1 MAAATTTSYEQ
12 VPGLRRSETPFP
24 VSRLTRCAARL
35 RTTFPK
41 LNRVHIKT
49 YGCQMNERDS
59 EAVAAMLRAR
69 GYRIVADENECDIL
83 LLNTCSVRDAAEQKA
98 IGKAG
103 YLQHRKKKQPD
114 FVLGILGCMA
124 QNRGASL
131 LEQLPDVDL
140 IIGTQKFHQVPGYL
154 DNLRAARDAGLPIG
168 ETIIDIAEEDGSQNT
183 IKDHLPLENDEGG
196 VIERQVNAF
205 VSIQQGCNM
214 DCAFCIVPK
223 TRGDERSRPMDDIVA
238 ECRALAERGVRE
250 VTLLGQIVTSYGR
263 RDYAHTGGVTPFVQL
278 LERVHAIDGIERIRF
293 TSPHPRGFKADLVA
307 AYGRLPKL
315 CGYVHLPMQSGS
327 NRILRAMNRPYT
339 RERYKEIVDAL
350 RTVQPE
356 MYFSTDVIVGFPGE
370 SEEDFEQTRELFEA
384 CNYDMAYV
392 FKYSVRT
399 GTPAAEMSGQ
409 VPEEVKERR
418 NQILLEILQKNSLR
432 RTAAMV
438 GTVEKVLVEGHD
450 KSGERFTGRTRGNR
464 VCVFEAEPRLVGQIV
479 PLRIERAT
487 VSTLYGGL
495 VLAGVAS

>member
-1 MAAATTTSYEQ
+1 
-12 VPGLRRSETPFP
+12 
-24 VSRLTRCAARL
+24 
-35 RTTFPK
+35 
-41 LNRVHIKT
+41 
-49 YGCQMNERDS
+49 MNERDS

-69 GYRIVADENECDIL
+69 GYRIVADENNCDIL

-103 YLQHRKKKQPD
+103 YLQQRKKRQPD

-131 LEQLPDVDL
+131 LEQLPDLDL

-154 DNLRAARDAGLPIG
+154 DNLRAAREAGLPIA
-168 ETIIDIAEEDGSQNT
+168 ETIVDIAEEPGSQNT
-183 IKDHLPLENDEGG
+183 IKDHLAPESDSPDATD
-196 VIERQVNAF
+196 RQVSAF

-223 TRGDERSRPMDDIVA
+223 TRGDERSRPMDEIVA
-238 ECRALAERGVRE
+238 ECRALADRGVRE
-250 VTLLGQIVTSYGR
+250 ITLLGQIVTSYGR
-263 RDYAHTGGVTPFVQL
+263 RDYVHTDGVSPFVQL
-278 LERVHAIDGIERIRF
+278 LERVHAIEGIERIRF
-293 TSPHPRGFKADLVA
+293 TSPHPRGFKDDLVA

-350 RTVQPE
+350 RAVQPE

-370 SEEDFEQTRELFEA
+370 TDEDFEQTRELFES

-392 FKYSVRT
+392 FKYSIRT
-399 GTPAAEMSGQ
+399 GTPAAAMAAQ
-409 VPEEVKERR
+409 VSDDVKEHR
-418 NQILLEILQKNSLR
+418 NQILLDALQQNSLR
-432 RTAAMV
+432 RTATMIGA
-438 GTVEKVLVEGHD
+438 VEDVLVEGRD
-450 KSGERFTGRTRGNR
+450 KSGQRFTGRTRGNR
-464 VCVFEAEPRLVGQIV
+464 VCVFDADPRLIGQVV
-479 PLRIERAT
+479 PLKIQRAT
-487 VSTLYGGL
+487 VSTLYGEL
-495 VLAGVAS
+495 LLAGVER